1 MEYGIQ
7 TTWGDL
13 WNNGRG
19 SEVYSRKMF
28 TRLTSGNRVQR
39 LHPWREPMYRTV
51 YRTLSASVGLYIVL
65 FLGALPPA
73 AGQDVPEVQ
82 DLAELQDRI
91 VGVWLL
97 NRDRSDNP
105 QGRLAPEERGEGG
118 QPAGRGGRPGG
129 GMGRP
134 GGGGGFGGRG
144 GGSGSRGGAQSRP
157 DREQMARMQAAMQDL
172 LSAPNRMTVVQDGSD
187 VLFTYD
193 DGRVMRLI
201 PDGEKHAGI
210 AGNGIQ
216 VERRARW
223 DGDLLIAEIQVPSGV
238 KIVQTYDAP
247 FEVGQLIVTTTLEGG
262 RLPKERT
269 LRRVYDTQDN

>member
-1 MEYGIQ
+1 M
-7 TTWGDL
+7 
-13 WNNGRG
+13 R
-19 SEVYSRKMF
+19 
-28 TRLTSGNRVQR
+28 
-39 LHPWREPMYRTV
+39 
-51 YRTLSASVGLYIVL
+51 
-65 FLGALPPA
+65 
-73 AGQDVPEVQ
+73 
-82 DLAELQDRI
+82 
-91 VGVWLL
+91 
-97 NRDRSDNP
+97 
-105 QGRLAPEERGEGG
+105 
-118 QPAGRGGRPGG
+118 
-129 GMGRP
+129 RP
-134 GGGGGFGGRG
+134 GGGGGSEGRG
-144 GGSGSRGGAQSRP
+144 GGQNRP

-172 LSAPNRMTVVQDGSD
+172 LSAPNRITVVQDGSD

-247 FEVGQLIVTTTLEGG
+247 FEARQLIVTTTLEGG
-262 RLPKERT
+262 RLPEDRT

>member
-1 MEYGIQ
+1 
-7 TTWGDL
+7 
-13 WNNGRG
+13 
-19 SEVYSRKMF
+19 
-28 TRLTSGNRVQR
+28 
-39 LHPWREPMYRTV
+39 
-51 YRTLSASVGLYIVL
+51 
-65 FLGALPPA
+65 
-73 AGQDVPEVQ
+73 
-82 DLAELQDRI
+82 
-91 VGVWLL
+91 
-97 NRDRSDNP
+97 
-105 QGRLAPEERGEGG
+105 
-118 QPAGRGGRPGG
+118 
-129 GMGRP
+129 
-134 GGGGGFGGRG
+134 
-144 GGSGSRGGAQSRP
+144 
-157 DREQMARMQAAMQDL
+157 MARMQAAMQDL

-262 RLPKERT
+262 RLPEERT